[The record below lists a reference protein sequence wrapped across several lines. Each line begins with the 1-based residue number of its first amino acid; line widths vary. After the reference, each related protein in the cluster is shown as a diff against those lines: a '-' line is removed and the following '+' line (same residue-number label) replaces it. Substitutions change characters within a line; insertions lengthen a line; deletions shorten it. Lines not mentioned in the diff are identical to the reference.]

1 MPEKEAAAKAAP
13 KAAEREEKAAER
25 EEAGPRASPEERR
38 RREEEGGIRSNRSK
52 TAPQAELTAVASYD
66 DLVELNRAGMDAT
79 LKASEAMLKA
89 TSSLAEELTSFACQR
104 LRTDVETGGALLNSS
119 NDWGQAVNLQG
130 KFAADAVRDYLEE
143 MTRIAQLSAQTTRD
157 VWTPLQ
163 EFSTRLAR
171 GDVARPS

>member
-1 MPEKEAAAKAAP
+1 MPEEVSTGKAAP
-13 KAAEREEKAAER
+13 KAAEREE
-25 EEAGPRASPEERR
+25 AGTRASPEERR
-38 RREEEGGIRSNRSK
+38 RREEGGIRSNRSK

-119 NDWGQAVNLQG
+119 NEWGQAVNLLG

-143 MTRIAQLSAQTTRD
+143 MARIAQLSAQTTRD

-163 EFSTRLAR
+163 EFSTGLAR

>member
-1 MPEKEAAAKAAP
+1 MPEEESTGKAAP
-13 KAAEREEKAAER
+13 KAAEREE
-25 EEAGPRASPEERR
+25 AGTRASPEERR
-38 RREEEGGIRSNRSK
+38 RQEEGGIRSNRSK
-52 TAPQAELTAVASYD
+52 AAPQAELTAVASYD
-66 DLVELNRAGMDAT
+66 DLVEFNRAGMDAT

-119 NDWGQAVNLQG
+119 NDWGQAINLQG

-143 MTRIAQLSAQTTRD
+143 MAKVTQLAAQTTRD
-157 VWTPLQ
+157 VWGPLQ

-171 GDVARPS
+171 GEVGRPS

>member
-1 MPEKEAAAKAAP
+1 MAEEPATEEAAVAAGEHEEQVT
-13 KAAEREEKAAER
+13 KRERPADKSAR
-25 EEAGPRASPEERR
+25 AGSRR
-38 RREEEGGIRSNRSK
+38 QEEGRTHGDGPTTVRRS
-52 TAPQAELTAVASYD
+52 ELVAVASYD
-66 DLVELNRAGMDAT
+66 GLVELNRAGMDAT
-79 LKASEAMLKA
+79 LKASEAMLNA
-89 TSSLAEELTSFACQR
+89 TSSLAEELTSFARQR

-119 NDWGQAVNLQG
+119 NDWGQAVNLLG
-130 KFAADAVRDYLEE
+130 EFANDAARDYLEE

>member
-1 MPEKEAAAKAAP
+1 MPEEESAGKAAP
-13 KAAEREEKAAER
+13 KAAEREEKAAKR
-25 EEAGPRASPEERR
+25 EEAGTSASPKELRR
-38 RREEEGGIRSNRSK
+38 QEEGGIRSNRSK
-52 TAPQAELTAVASYD
+52 AAPEAGLTAVASYD
-66 DLVELNRAGMDAT
+66 DLVEFNRAGMDAT
-79 LKASEAMLKA
+79 LKASEAILKA

-143 MTRIAQLSAQTTRD
+143 LTKVTQLAAQTTRD
-157 VWTPLQ
+157 VWGPLQ

-171 GDVARPS
+171 GEVGRPS

>member
-1 MPEKEAAAKAAP
+1 MPEEESAGKAAAKAA
-13 KAAEREEKAAER
+13 EHEEKTARR
-25 EEAGPRASPEERR
+25 EEAATKAGPEEPRR
-38 RREEEGGIRSNRSK
+38 QEEGGVRSNRSNA
-52 TAPQAELTAVASYD
+52 APQSELTPVASYD

-119 NDWGQAVNLQG
+119 NVWGQAVNLQG

-171 GDVARPS
+171 GEVARPS